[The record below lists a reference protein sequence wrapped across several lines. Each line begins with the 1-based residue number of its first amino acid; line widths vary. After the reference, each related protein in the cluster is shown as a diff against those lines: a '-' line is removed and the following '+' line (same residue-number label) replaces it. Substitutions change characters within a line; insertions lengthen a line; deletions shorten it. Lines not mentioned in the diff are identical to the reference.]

1 MMINVMITT
10 AGREN
15 GGEAGRRRRR
25 RRRWKAGMGGGGG
38 GNGRGRS
45 RMMDALSERRT
56 NEKRNDINDVHTHSA
71 KRGGGGGG
79 GNVRPEY
86 KTTESTLTGANIPHF
101 WNRPTQEKWTLT
113 RMQKSIL

>member
-10 AGREN
+10 AGKEN

-25 RRRWKAGMGGGGG
+25 RRRWKAGMGGGGGG

-71 KRGGGGGG
+71 KRGDGECTSRIQ
-79 GNVRPEY
+79 NNRKY
-86 KTTESTLTGANIPHF
+86 SNRCKYSSLLESANTGKMDANPNAKKHF
-101 WNRPTQEKWTLT
+101 MTY
-113 RMQKSIL
+113 